1 MGYRVEYGPVK
12 KVRGLEKR
20 FSRVSA
26 LTALFL
32 LLFFLL
38 AGNFWPRGAEV
49 IRKLVFPGDP
59 AVTASALEVMTDQL
73 REGEELSDALHCFC
87 VRILEGAELDSDR

>member
-20 FSRVSA
+20 VSRVSA
-26 LTALFL
+26 LTGLFL
-32 LLFFLL
+32 LLFLFLTV
-38 AGNFWPRGAEV
+38 NFWPKGAETV
-49 IRKLVFPGDP
+49 KNMVLPGDP
-59 AVTASALEVMTDQL
+59 AVTAAAWEDMTDQL
-73 REGEELSDALHCFC
+73 REGEELSDALHYFC